1 MIIIRILTHSCHP
14 HKIFNNVSFRNGK
27 PTDYTG
33 GRTADSIVSFI
44 NKKTG
49 PASHEVSCDD
59 LAGKVTGKLNA
70 VWFGDFSGEGFD
82 NYMSVAKASEGYSFY
97 HAAGRCASTHGTKA
111 NSVSIFRTFDSSPIH
126 HSGANTVE
134 SISQWLEA
142 SAIPTVIEFSEDYIE
157 PIFGKGKAA
166 VILFTN
172 DRDASF
178 NKVFTQAAE
187 TMNG

>member
-1 MIIIRILTHSCHP
+1 
-14 HKIFNNVSFRNGK
+14 
-27 PTDYTG
+27 
-33 GRTADSIVSFI
+33 
-44 NKKTG
+44 
-49 PASHEVSCDD
+49 
-59 LAGKVTGKLNA
+59 
-70 VWFGDFSGEGFD
+70 
-82 NYMSVAKASEGYSFY
+82 
-97 HAAGRCASTHGTKA
+97 
-111 NSVSIFRTFDSSPIH
+111 VSIFRTFDSSPIH
-126 HSGANTVE
+126 HSGANTIE
-134 SISQWLEA
+134 SISQWLES